1 MPQGSRERFLDK
13 LEHAERPRH
22 RRLKLYIGVAAAMA
36 AAVIGFVLLLVRPR
50 SAADSTPTQM
60 ELTIAEVKGYYKAKL
75 WSESEYIVMLTENM
89 DEDTRNEL
97 LQEVQ
102 ELEQGPDS
110 LVERLQDEPVSDDLK
125 IFYIT
130 QVYCSHLRSLQQ
142 IHHLLD
148 ERMAQK

>member
-22 RRLKLYIGVAAAMA
+22 RRLKLYIGVLSAMA
-36 AAVIGFVLLLVRPR
+36 AAVIGFVLMLVRPR
-50 SAADSTPTQM
+50 SAVDSTPTQM

-130 QVYCSHLRSLQQ
+130 QVYRSHLRSLQQ
-142 IHHLLD
+142 IHSLLD